1 MQTPDEIAGL
11 PVGPPVD
18 PLPRPLPTRT
28 PITGTH
34 VKLEPLH
41 PRHADE
47 LFEVASGAEA
57 SFTYMAYGPFADR
70 DAMRRFVAESAA
82 KHDPMFWAVRPIA
95 TGIVSGWLTLMEIE
109 PANAA
114 IELGNIW
121 FSPRLQRTRAATEA
135 MLLLLKRAADELGYR
150 RLVWKCHALNAA
162 SRRAA
167 NRLGFTPEGVL
178 RATKVVKGRQR
189 DTAVFSIIAE
199 EWPARR
205 DAIETWLAPE
215 NFAPDGTALRGLVE
229 IRGTR

>member
-1 MQTPDEIAGL
+1 MDAT
-11 PVGPPVD
+11 
-18 PLPRPLPTRT
+18 PRPLPART
-28 PITGTH
+28 PISGTH

-41 PRHADE
+41 MRHADE
-47 LFEVASGAEA
+47 LFEVASGADA

-70 DAMRRFVAESAA
+70 AALRAFIADSAA

-95 TGIVSGWLTLMEIE
+95 TGNVSGWLTLMEIE

-135 MLLLLKRAADELGYR
+135 MYLLLKRAADELGYR

-167 NRLGFTPEGVL
+167 ARLGFTPEGVM

-189 DTAVFSIIAE
+189 DTAVFSITAE
-199 EWPARR
+199 EWPSRR
-205 DAIETWLAPE
+205 DALDAWLAAE
-215 NFAPDGTALRGLVE
+215 NFAPDGTALRGLAE
-229 IRGTR
+229 IREAQARGAAP